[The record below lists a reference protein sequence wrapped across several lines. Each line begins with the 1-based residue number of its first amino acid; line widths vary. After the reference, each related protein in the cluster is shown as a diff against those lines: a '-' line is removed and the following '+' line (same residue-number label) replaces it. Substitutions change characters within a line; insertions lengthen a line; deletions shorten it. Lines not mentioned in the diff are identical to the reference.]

1 MSDRI
6 NEAGV
11 PASEMMNKV
20 KTEEEKLQDKIKEM
34 EGTIQALKGMLSQLI
49 PVVEVIVPHLKNHP
63 QVDQEKV
70 AQIEKM
76 VQIATMLSAMGD
88 APEEVLKSLN

>member
-6 NEAGV
+6 NEAGI
-11 PASEMMNKV
+11 PAKEMMNKV

-49 PVVEVIVPHLKNHP
+49 PVVSAVLPHMKKHP
-63 QVDQEKV
+63 QIDQQMV
-70 AQIEKM
+70 AQVEKM
-76 VQIATMLSAMGD
+76 VQIATMLSSME
-88 APEEVLKSLN
+88 PPKEQ